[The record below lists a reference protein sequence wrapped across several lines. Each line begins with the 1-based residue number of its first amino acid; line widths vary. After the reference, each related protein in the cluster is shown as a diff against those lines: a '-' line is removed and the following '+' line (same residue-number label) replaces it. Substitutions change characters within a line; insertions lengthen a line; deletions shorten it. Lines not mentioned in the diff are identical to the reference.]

1 MEKYEDMKL
10 VAILGQ
16 GETFGE
22 LGFRVYFLIQGTK
35 REATIVAKSNCYIA
49 SFNHSILSNT

>member
-1 MEKYEDMKL
+1 LEKYEDMKL

-35 REATIVAKSNCYIA
+35 REATVVTKSRCSIA
-49 SFNHSILSNT
+49 VFNHSILNHA